1 MIVADGPG
9 ILRGMMLAGVSICL
23 LAATVHADAV
33 RDAVEDDMGF
43 APYGAG
49 IILPAQL
56 DDTVFPAAT
65 FVDIRVAD
73 QFAAGHIAGATNSDW
88 RAVPARLDDLPAT
101 GMAILCNTGYCDT
114 GSLSAPAPFAARLP
128 GRDNVVMMQSGIAAG
143 ITNAAWNPE

>member
-1 MIVADGPG
+1 MIVAGGPG

-23 LAATVHADAV
+23 LAAPVHADAV

-49 IILPAQL
+49 SILRAQL
-56 DDTVFPAAT
+56 NDTVFTAAI
-65 FVDIRVAD
+65 FVDTRAAD
-73 QFAAGHIAGATNSDW
+73 QAAAGHIPGAINIEW

-101 GMAILCNTGYCDT
+101 GMVILCNTGYCNT

-143 ITNAAWNPE
+143 TTNAAWNPE